1 MIRHGETEYNRT
13 GIVQGSGVNSS
24 LNENGYRQA
33 GLFYEAYKEM
43 PFDRVY
49 TSSLRRTIQSVQK
62 FIDQGIP
69 HTVLPGLNEISW
81 GISEGV
87 PFSPQSNKLY
97 YGIIESWKSGNI
109 DLKMEGGE
117 SPVEVKA
124 RQQMAVERILD
135 NSDEKLILISMHG
148 RAMKILLAWITGK
161 SVAAMDEFD
170 HDNLSL
176 YILNYNS
183 HGFQIEVNNDL
194 SHLNGFKP

>member
-24 LNENGYRQA
+24 LNDNGYRQA
-33 GLFYEAYKEM
+33 SLFYEAYKEM
-43 PFDRVY
+43 PFDRVF

-117 SPVEVKA
+117 SPVEVKS
-124 RQQMAVERILD
+124 RQQMAIKRILD

-170 HDNLSL
+170 HENLSL

-183 HGFQIEVNNDL
+183 NGFQIEINNDI